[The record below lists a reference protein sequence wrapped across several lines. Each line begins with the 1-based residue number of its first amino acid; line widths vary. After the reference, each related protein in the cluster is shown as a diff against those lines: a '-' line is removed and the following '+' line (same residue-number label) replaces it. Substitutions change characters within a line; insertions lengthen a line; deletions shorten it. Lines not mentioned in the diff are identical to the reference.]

1 MNFNQIEAFLTTI
14 RLGSLSKAADHLYIS
29 QSTVSQRLHSI
40 EKEYGIILLNRDRGV
55 KGISLTDEGER
66 FYQIALEYE
75 LLHMEAK
82 SMKLRSGNMTITIGA
97 VDSVH
102 NYIFQNLYEKI
113 TQEIPNLRLAIRTY
127 QSNEIYSLI
136 EQRKIDIGL
145 SLQERLLRHIHLKK
159 LFGEQLVLI
168 QCKKNGQSEKIIAND
183 TLLPENQLY
192 IYWGIDYQIWQEK
205 HWGSSSNTYIQI
217 DTVKMLQDF
226 IVDSNLWAIVPVS
239 VARSMYE
246 DGLVNVYML
255 EDPPPDRI
263 CYIVEREGGSRYSK
277 RINEILLHSMD
288 EIENIVRPWEGE

>member
-14 RLGSLSKAADHLYIS
+14 RLGSLSKAANHLYVS

-40 EKEYGIILLNRDRGV
+40 EKEYGILLLNRDRGV

-75 LLHMEAK
+75 LLHAEAK
-82 SMKLRSGNMTITIGA
+82 NMKMRSGNMTITIGA

-102 NYIFQNLYEKI
+102 NYIFQNLYKKI
-113 TQEIPNLRLAIRTY
+113 TEEILNIRLAVRTY

-145 SLQERLLRHIHLKK
+145 SLQERILRHIHLKK
-159 LFGEQLVLI
+159 LFAEQLVLV
-168 QCKKNGQSEKIIAND
+168 QCRKRGEQRKVIANE

-205 HWGSSSNTYIQI
+205 HWGSSSNSHIQI
-217 DTVKMLQDF
+217 DTVKMLQEF

-239 VARSMYE
+239 VARSLYKDE
-246 DGLVNVYML
+246 IVNVYML

-263 CYIVEREGGSRYSK
+263 CYIVEREGGNRYSK
-277 RINEILLHSMD
+277 KINEILRHSME
-288 EIENIVRPWEGE
+288 EIENIVRPWNE